1 MKKIRMC
8 VLWFL
13 CPLTA
18 LAEPGKEKLPDE
30 LAGKTISLNPEY
42 WVYQDE
48 ELKKGKKFPLLIY
61 LHGGGGTGNN
71 IEKIRRQPMRF
82 LETIGKAGE
91 KCLCVAP
98 QALHSPRQR
107 GEKGGWVPS
116 DLDVLIGHLKKT
128 LPIDE
133 KRVYLTGNSM
143 GGYGTYVWAGNS
155 PQHFAAIAPMV
166 GGIGPGGPKDI
177 TKDLEMWGRNLA
189 TIPMKSY
196 YGGQDKVVP
205 ADRGAMVLKAINTAG
220 GKKCE
225 VIVLEEE
232 GHGAGRVPFGDV
244 KFVEWLFSQK
254 KGDKAFL
261 QKRDL

>member
-18 LAEPGKEKLPDE
+18 LAEPRKEKLPDE

-48 ELKKGKKFPLLIY
+48 ELKNGKKFPLLIY

-155 PQHFAAIAPMV
+155 PHHFAAIAPMV
-166 GGIGPGGPKDI
+166 GGIGPDGPKGI
-177 TKDLEMWGRNLA
+177 TKDLKKWGKNLA
-189 TIPMKSY
+189 TIPMKAY
-196 YGGQDKVVP
+196 YGGKDKVVP
-205 ADRGAMVLKAINTAG
+205 ADRGAMVLKAIKEAG
-220 GKKCE
+220 GKKAE

-232 GHGAGRVPFGDV
+232 GHGAGRVPFNDP
-244 KFVEWLFSQK
+244 KFVGWLFSHK
-254 KGDKAFL
+254 KGE
-261 QKRDL
+261 